1 MAVREV
7 MRLSQY
13 ILAALRSL
21 PALSACLR
29 PRSVKLPCWRAMVMI
44 VFPLPRD
51 QARAGGSTDS
61 GTTIPQS
68 AGSVTHGEAFCFAN
82 SGRAKGKALM
92 TD

>member
-1 MAVREV
+1 
-7 MRLSQY
+7 
-13 ILAALRSL
+13 
-21 PALSACLR
+21 
-29 PRSVKLPCWRAMVMI
+29 MI